1 MPRERTWHSFWH
13 SVELPWDFSYCQVT
27 QTVLG
32 SDPLSAFQEHLQ
44 WWCCCLQHSDP
55 DRITMSENSA
65 FKRFIQ
71 VCARIQHL
79 QGLPLCLAIRTYSR
93 WKEKKKKKRQNV
105 SVGHISVENSSPTLV
120 IHILPG
126 QFPMSWGSKV
136 ANCCVLFHGGT
147 RTIVE
152 AQPMY
157 PRGFN
162 PLWWRFNPQWLRFSP
177 LWWRFNPQWWRFYPL
192 WWRFNTSAV
201 SQEPGKSA

>member
-93 WKEKKKKKRQNV
+93 WKEKKKKKTKCFCRAHQCRKLKPYIGDPYIAR
-105 SVGHISVENSSPTLV
+105 SIPYELRLKGCKLLCFI
-120 IHILPG
+120 
-126 QFPMSWGSKV
+126 SWGHKD
-136 ANCCVLFHGGT
+136 NRGGST
-147 RTIVE
+147 HV
-152 AQPMY
+152 
-157 PRGFN
+157 
-162 PLWWRFNPQWLRFSP
+162 PQR
-177 LWWRFNPQWWRFYPL
+177 
-192 WWRFNTSAV
+192 V
-201 SQEPGKSA
+201 